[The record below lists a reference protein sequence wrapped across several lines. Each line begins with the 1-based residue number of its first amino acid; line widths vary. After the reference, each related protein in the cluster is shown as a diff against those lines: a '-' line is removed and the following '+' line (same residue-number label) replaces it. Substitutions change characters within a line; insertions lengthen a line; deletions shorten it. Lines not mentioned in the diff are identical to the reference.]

1 MVAIPDYING
11 LFILPSFRA
20 DPNGPRAPA
29 IKVTL
34 VKNSIFPIAKDVV
47 AMLDTGSSTSA
58 LDEDLARDANL
69 ELVREVEGISGLGL
83 SRRVRTYRCGI
94 FLDEFKQLDNYEC
107 GAMPLKKAG
116 KNFMVILGMDF
127 IKNFVV
133 EINAGA
139 NQVSLRRST

>member
-1 MVAIPDYING
+1 
-11 LFILPSFRA
+11 
-20 DPNGPRAPA
+20 
-29 IKVTL
+29 VTL

-127 IKNFVV
+127 MENFVV
-133 EINAGA
+133 EINASA
-139 NQVSLRRST
+139 SQVSLRRPT